1 MLRCGRAAAAVR
13 NLRGKILWN
22 VLTIQKSR
30 ALSSRYSRHEGTEI
44 TSVFLRDART
54 RFNGVEGRLKPR
66 WKDAA
71 GRARSACESLLN
83 GSCFFVFLFTMLNGE
98 TQLLLREEY
107 GFDRRLGWLGFGL
120 VCLVERN
127 GRIDV
132 TGGLDEMTEDD
143 MVIPLRSSL
152 FRELDR
158 GQPIA
163 VGDALDGGMCGLRE
177 QGGDRFANRIVADG
191 DFWGQLNFLSFKLK
205 RNHKAPF
212 ATRISRL
219 EEGLCLRGNR
229 LSVVRDPVWVL
240 GPRTWF
246 SRRSA

>member
-1 MLRCGRAAAAVR
+1 M
-13 NLRGKILWN
+13 
-22 VLTIQKSR
+22 
-30 ALSSRYSRHEGTEI
+30 
-44 TSVFLRDART
+44 FLRDART
-54 RFNGVEGRLKPR
+54 RLNGVEDRLKPR

-71 GRARSACESLLN
+71 GRASSACESLLN
-83 GSCFFVFLFTMLNGE
+83 GSCFLVFLFTMLNGE

-107 GFDRRLGWLGFGL
+107 GFDRCLGWLGLSL
-120 VCLVERN
+120 VCLVERE
-127 GRIDV
+127 GGIDV
-132 TGGLDEMTEDD
+132 AGGLDKLTEDD
-143 MVIPLRSSL
+143 MVISFRSSL
-152 FRELDR
+152 FREPNR
-158 GQPIA
+158 CHPIR
-163 VGDALDGGMCGLRE
+163 VSGSLNGGMGGLWE
-177 QGGDRFANRIVADG
+177 EGGDRFANRIVADG

-240 GPRTWF
+240 GPRTGL

>member
-13 NLRGKILWN
+13 NLRGKISWN

-107 GFDRRLGWLGFGL
+107 GFDRCLGWLGLSL
-120 VCLVERN
+120 VCLVERE
-127 GRIDV
+127 GGIDV
-132 TGGLDEMTEDD
+132 AGGLDKLTEDD
-143 MVIPLRSSL
+143 MVISFRSSL
-152 FRELDR
+152 FREPNR
-158 GQPIA
+158 CHPIR
-163 VGDALDGGMCGLRE
+163 VSGSLDGGMGGLWE
-177 QGGDRFANRIVADG
+177 EGGDRFANGVVAHRNFRG
-191 DFWGQLNFLSFKLK
+191 ELDFLPFKVQG
-205 RNHKAPF
+205 NHAAPF
-212 ATRISRL
+212 VTQIILVEEAHRRMRIL
-219 EEGLCLRGNR
+219 EPPALEPIA
-229 LSVVRDPVWVL
+229 VVKPL
-240 GPRTWF
+240 E
-246 SRRSA
+246 AL

>member
-1 MLRCGRAAAAVR
+1 MLRCGSAAAAVR
-13 NLRGKILWN
+13 NLRGKISWN

-107 GFDRRLGWLGFGL
+107 GFDLCLGWLGL
-120 VCLVERN
+120 SLICLVERES
-127 GRIDV
+127 GIDV
-132 TGGLDEMTEDD
+132 AGGLDKLTEDD
-143 MVIPLRSSL
+143 MVISFRSSL
-152 FRELDR
+152 FREPNR
-158 GQPIA
+158 CHPIR
-163 VGDALDGGMCGLRE
+163 VSGSLNGGMGGLWE
-177 QGGDRFANRIVADG
+177 EGGDRFANRIVADG
-191 DFWGQLNFLSFKLK
+191 DFGGQLNFLSFKLK

-229 LSVVRDPVWVL
+229 VSVVRDPVWVL